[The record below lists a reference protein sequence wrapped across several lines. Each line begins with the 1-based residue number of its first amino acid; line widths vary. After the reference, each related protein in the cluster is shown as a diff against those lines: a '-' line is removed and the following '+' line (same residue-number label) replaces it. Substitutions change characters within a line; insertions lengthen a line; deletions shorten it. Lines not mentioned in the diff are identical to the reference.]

1 MGSSGKRTDFL
12 EAAVRTMLSMI
23 LGFALRAGRAFYS
36 DKSDKR
42 ESSEKCEVEGSSM
55 LGILMFSRVINPL
68 EEFDRL

>member
-42 ESSEKCEVEGSSM
+42 ESSEKCEVEG
-55 LGILMFSRVINPL
+55 GGQAC
-68 EEFDRL
+68 

>member
-1 MGSSGKRTDFL
+1 
-12 EAAVRTMLSMI
+12 MI

>member
-42 ESSEKCEVEGSSM
+42 NLVRSARLRGSSM